1 VKTITQLFSTAA
13 ALTLT
18 LASCTY
24 ANRAPQFELLDDRGQ
39 IWALRDQ
46 HGGTILLFGYTHCDD
61 TCPLMLAKL
70 ASALKQSRSSAAP
83 IGIAFVTVDPQRDSP
98 RVLHGYLSKFGPQ
111 FVGLTGTPTQIGSV
125 ERTYHVWAQKLPAKN
140 GGYDYD
146 EAHSSTMFFI
156 NRDGNIVALHDASDS
171 VGDLA
176 RGMRQL

>member
-1 VKTITQLFSTAA
+1 VKLTSRLLTSAA
-13 ALTLT
+13 IIT
-18 LASCTY
+18 LALSSCSH

-39 IWALRDQ
+39 SWSLGNQ
-46 HGGTILLFGYTHCDD
+46 TGGTVLLFGYTHCND

-70 ASALKQSRSSAAP
+70 SSALKQGRSSGAP
-83 IGIAFVTVDPQRDSP
+83 IRIAFVTVDPQRDSP
-98 RVLHGYLSKFGPQ
+98 RALHGYLSKFGPQ
-111 FVGLTGTPTQIGSV
+111 FVGLTGTPSQIGSV
-125 ERTYHVWAQKLPAKN
+125 ERSYHVWAQKLPAKN

-146 EAHSSTMFFI
+146 EAHGSTMFFI

>member
-1 VKTITQLFSTAA
+1 MKSITRLLISAA
-13 ALTLT
+13 ALTST
-18 LASCTY
+18 LASCAH

-39 IWALRDQ
+39 TWALRNQ
-46 HGGTILLFGYTHCDD
+46 TGGTVLLFGYTHCDD

-70 ASALKQSRSSAAP
+70 AGALKQVQSSAAP

-111 FVGLTGTPTQIGSV
+111 FVGLTGTPSQIGSV
-125 ERTYHVWAQKLPAKN
+125 ERSYHVWAQKLPAKN

-156 NRDGNIVALHDASDS
+156 NRDGNIVVLHDASDS

-176 RGMRQL
+176 RGMRHL